1 MLQLIL
7 NSEFLDVPSNIEI
20 PVTATNP
27 LFSDSGF
34 NEAFTYS
41 FNVPASPKN
50 VAIYNRHSRKNPVLS
65 ITFFG
70 HRIFTGKVEMKK
82 DSRGINIMAKSDGLD
97 LRQQL
102 EALQFSD
109 IEWPTIKIWET
120 SDDLQ
125 DRVDKWKAYMDATL
139 PQNQAVNQ
147 GMVKFP
153 PISAYPRSEWR
164 LEEKNG
170 RAINQ
175 GMDLNRW
182 TLNRYSLE
190 NGEYVSNEPVELPI
204 KEVTFL
210 RTQAASTLSG
220 GEYFT
225 INSANDERKYYVW
238 YQTKFGPNTPVGTD
252 PALSGRIGI
261 RVVVDT
267 LANSEQVKLDTIS
280 SMFDSAFNSGNEDF
294 EFFNFP
300 SDPLNEIFIR
310 NTKGGSTTDANE
322 GTLPNTWD
330 VATFTQGTGSIS
342 DYNNNWQTSVS
353 PCPRFDFLLSKIL
366 EELKVV
372 LSSNEL
378 QSIQEYAELIY
389 YSGKCLDERI
399 DDDGLQWNVFSQN
412 LNVSE
417 FVPSGATIQL
427 FQILRSIFGV
437 SFNYANGKLNIQR
450 FRLNQ
455 QAKNMSKFCAP
466 EYQENISEAQS
477 LLISYGL
484 SDDTEFVDVVN
495 NETINRFQPRQIGRE
510 KKRQEVSTS
519 YLPMVSQNAN
529 PTTFFVPELAKSKAY
544 NPDDYTVSNSNW
556 IGLYRGNREVNY
568 RLPFST
574 SDLTDDRLIC
584 FSAIAIQ
591 ENNINYNE
599 GTINFDGNL
608 GTCSLYLSDDQSHI
622 DVYAKPLIVANRY
635 TGEIEKVLQLPLAEV
650 LELMTWRNSLHVIQQ
665 RNLSFKGIA
674 KELTFTLRK
683 SSISFTTV
691 TYAVDRSAR
700 DGDFND
706 DFNKDYK

>member
-20 PVTATNP
+20 PITATNP
-27 LFSDSGF
+27 LFSESGF

-50 VAIYNRHSRKNPVLS
+50 VAIYNRHARKNPVLS

-82 DSRGINIMAKSDGLD
+82 DSSGINIMAKSDGID

-153 PISAYPRSEWR
+153 PISAYPRAQWSA
-164 LEEKNG
+164 EEKNG

-190 NGEYVSNEPVELPI
+190 SGEYVANEPVQLPVQEI
-204 KEVTFL
+204 SFL

-252 PALSGRIGI
+252 PALTGRIGA

-267 LANSEQVKLDTIS
+267 LANAEQVMLDTMGA
-280 SMFDSAFNSGNEDF
+280 MFDAAFNSGNEDF

-300 SDPLNEIFIR
+300 TDPTNEIFIR
-310 NTKGGSTTDANE
+310 NNKGGATTNADD

-330 VATFTQGTGSIS
+330 VSTFQEGTGSIS
-342 DYNNNWQTSVS
+342 DFNNNWQTSVS
-353 PCPRFDFLLSKIL
+353 PCPRFDYLLSKIL
-366 EELKVV
+366 QELKVV
-372 LSSNEL
+372 LSQNEL
-378 QSIQEYAELIY
+378 LQIQEYTQLIF
-389 YSGKCLDERI
+389 YSGKSLDERVN
-399 DDDGLQWNVFSQN
+399 DDNFQWNVFGQN
-412 LNVSE
+412 LSIFE
-417 FVPSGATIQL
+417 FVPDGSTIQL
-427 FQILRSIFGV
+427 FQILRTIFGV
-437 SFNYANGKLNIQR
+437 SFNFANGKLTIQR
-450 FRLNQ
+450 FRLNNQ
-455 QAKNMSKFCAP
+455 VRNMSKFCAP
-466 EYQENISEAQS
+466 DYQENITDAQS
-477 LLISYGL
+477 WFLNYGIS
-484 SDDTEFVDVVN
+484 DETEFLDQVN
-495 NETINRFQPRQIGRE
+495 NEVVNRFLPRQIGHE
-510 KKRQEVSTS
+510 KKRMDITPN
-519 YLPMVSQNAN
+519 YLPMISQNAE
-529 PTTFFVPELAKSKAY
+529 PTTFFVPELAKSRAY
-544 NPDDYTVSNSNW
+544 STDDFTVSKTNW
-556 IGLYRGNREVNY
+556 IGFYRGNREMNFI
-568 RLPFST
+568 LPFT
-574 SDLTDDRLIC
+574 TTELTDDRLVC
-584 FSAIAIQ
+584 FSGIKVA
-591 ENNINYNE
+591 ENTTSQNQ
-599 GTINFDGNL
+599 TIVNVEGNL
-608 GTCSLYLSDDQSHI
+608 GTCSLYFSDDESHI
-622 DVYAKPLIVANRY
+622 DVYAKPLIIANRY
-635 TGEIEKVLQLPLAEV
+635 TGEVEKVMQLPLSEV
-650 LELMTWRNSLHVIQQ
+650 LELMKWKTAWHVIQQ
-665 RNLSFKGIA
+665 RNMSFKGIA

-683 SSISFTTV
+683 SSISFSTV
-691 TYAVDRSAR
+691 TYAVDRSAK

-706 DFNKDYK
+706 DFNNDYQ